1 MTDLTEQP
9 RVEEGLR
16 EFAERMSAAERIAGF
31 GVWRW
36 ELTTGV
42 MRWSDELQRI
52 HGLEPG
58 DFPGTLQGFLAHV
71 HPEDREGVWAAIERA
86 VGLLEPFVFEARIVR
101 VDGDERVLLL
111 QGVVHPGPDG
121 AAADLV
127 AVCHDVTERVDAKRA
142 LGKSERRMRAIIDN
156 SPSIIAVKDLDG
168 RYLMTNAETTR
179 FLGVAAED
187 IVGRLC
193 GELFPTIS
201 EQLRANDRKAT
212 AEREP
217 VFDEAVLI
225 RDGEQRTFATVT
237 FALPDEAGLPVETCT
252 IGTDITERK
261 ERESERRERNRWRE
275 RIGSAIDEDRM
286 LAYAQPVVDLQ
297 TGAADWCEL
306 LVRLRAPD
314 EAVVLQPAAFLPE
327 AERFGMIQSIDIW
340 MVRQALSLSPLPAPE
355 INLSAVTLCDPT
367 ARREIVGLL
376 QAAPEAARR
385 LVFEITETA
394 GASHLQA
401 ASEFAAELTAL
412 GCGLALDDFG
422 TGFGSFTYLR
432 VLPLRYLK
440 IDRSFV
446 HDLVGSRDDRRV
458 VESIIGIA
466 RQFGLR
472 TIAEGVENQP
482 TLDLLRELGADYI
495 QGFHTGRA
503 VPVVELR
510 RAARVWQGA
519 GREARQ

>member
-9 RVEEGLR
+9 RVEQELR
-16 EFAERMSAAERIAGF
+16 EFADRMSAAERIAGF

-58 DFPGTLQGFLAHV
+58 DFPGSLQGFLAHV

-101 VDGDERVLLL
+101 VDGDERILLF

-142 LGKSERRMRAIIDN
+142 LGMSERRMRAIIDN

-201 EQLRANDRKAT
+201 EQLRANDRRAT

-225 RDGEQRTFATVT
+225 RDGEPRTFATVT

-252 IGTDITERK
+252 IGTDVTELAARADAGAG
-261 ERESERRERNRWRE
+261 RGGGAAAGRLPAGGRALRH
-275 RIGSAIDEDRM
+275 DPVDRHLDGAPGAEPV
-286 LAYAQPVVDLQ
+286 LAARARDQPVGCHAVRSDRAAGDRCALASRAGG
-297 TGAADWCEL
+297 GA
-306 LVRLRAPD
+306 
-314 EAVVLQPAAFLPE
+314 
-327 AERFGMIQSIDIW
+327 
-340 MVRQALSLSPLPAPE
+340 
-355 INLSAVTLCDPT
+355 
-367 ARREIVGLL
+367 
-376 QAAPEAARR
+376 
-385 LVFEITETA
+385 
-394 GASHLQA
+394 
-401 ASEFAAELTAL
+401 
-412 GCGLALDDFG
+412 
-422 TGFGSFTYLR
+422 
-432 VLPLRYLK
+432 
-440 IDRSFV
+440 
-446 HDLVGSRDDRRV
+446 
-458 VESIIGIA
+458 
-466 RQFGLR
+466 
-472 TIAEGVENQP
+472 
-482 TLDLLRELGADYI
+482 
-495 QGFHTGRA
+495 
-503 VPVVELR
+503 
-510 RAARVWQGA
+510 AARVRDHRDGRCESSA
-519 GREARQ
+519 GRERVRRRADGAGLRPGPSTTSARALAPSPTCACCRCAI